1 MHEFINQDDKK
12 RIMRCYEK
20 IKIHYEIYNEL
31 PLWGNT
37 DIFIDN
43 KAYIYKVNYDKSI
56 QYLQT
61 NDMNRYKKLTFDG
74 VPQSPMEMNQN
85 DFMEK

>member
-1 MHEFINQDDKK
+1 MQLTINIYFIRDS
-12 RIMRCYEK
+12 
-20 IKIHYEIYNEL
+20 
-31 PLWGNT
+31 
-37 DIFIDN
+37 DN

-74 VPQSPMEMNQN
+74 VPQSPTEMNQN

>member
-1 MHEFINQDDKK
+1 MNYHYGEIQTYLL
-12 RIMRCYEK
+12 I
-20 IKIHYEIYNEL
+20 IKH
-31 PLWGNT
+31 
-37 DIFIDN
+37 
-43 KAYIYKVNYDKSI
+43 IYKVNYDKSI

-74 VPQSPMEMNQN
+74 VPQSPTEMNQN

>member
-1 MHEFINQDDKK
+1 M
-12 RIMRCYEK
+12 
-20 IKIHYEIYNEL
+20 
-31 PLWGNT
+31 
-37 DIFIDN
+37 
-43 KAYIYKVNYDKSI
+43 NYDKSI

-61 NDMNRYKKLTFDG
+61 NDMNRYKKLTFNG